1 MKTKHIAII
10 TSILAVLLTGC
21 GTEKAEQKNQSI
33 PNATPAKQVQTYQT
47 DKVISKGKIVGK
59 VSSTWGDK
67 GDKIVDVE
75 ERIVETVDVYGKPKT
90 EKRYYNAETGGRIHY
105 NPNEKDTTIK
115 NEGQQVDAVKIK

>member
-59 VSSTWGDK
+59 VKTCGDK

>member
-1 MKTKHIAII
+1 MKRKHIVII
-10 TSILAVLLTGC
+10 TSIVAVLLTGC
-21 GTEKAEQKNQSI
+21 GTEKAEQKNQSV
-33 PNATPAKQVQTYQT
+33 PNATPAKQVQTY
-47 DKVISKGKIVGK
+47 ISKGKIVGK
-59 VSSTWGDK
+59 VKTWGDK

-115 NEGQQVDAVKIK
+115 NEGQQVDAVKVK

>member
-10 TSILAVLLTGC
+10 TSIVAVLLTGC

-59 VSSTWGDK
+59 VKTWGDK

-75 ERIVETVDVYGKPKT
+75 ERIVETVDVYGKAKT

>member
-21 GTEKAEQKNQSI
+21 GTEKTE
-33 PNATPAKQVQTYQT
+33 QTYQT

-59 VSSTWGDK
+59 VKTWGDK

-90 EKRYYNAETGGRIHY
+90 EKRYYNAETGGRVHY
-105 NPNEKDTTIK
+105 NPNKKDTTIK

>member
-59 VSSTWGDK
+59 VKTWGDK

-75 ERIVETVDVYGKPKT
+75 ERIEETVDVYGKPKT
-90 EKRYYNAETGGRIHY
+90 EKRYYNAETGGIIHY

>member
-59 VSSTWGDK
+59 VKTWGDK

-90 EKRYYNAETGGRIHY
+90 EKRYYSAETGGRIHY

>member
-1 MKTKHIAII
+1 MKTKYIAII
-10 TSILAVLLTGC
+10 TSIVAVLLTGC
-21 GTEKAEQKNQSI
+21 GAEKAEQKNQSV

-59 VSSTWGDK
+59 VKTWGDK

-90 EKRYYNAETGGRIHY
+90 EKRYYNAETGSRIHY

-115 NEGQQVDAVKIK
+115 NEGQQVDTVKIK

>member
-1 MKTKHIAII
+1 MKTKYIAII
-10 TSILAVLLTGC
+10 TSIVAVLLTGC
-21 GTEKAEQKNQSI
+21 GAEKAEQKNQSV

-47 DKVISKGKIVGK
+47 DKIISKGKIVGK
-59 VSSTWGDK
+59 VKTWGNK

-90 EKRYYNAETGGRIHY
+90 EKRHYNAETGSRIHY

>member
-1 MKTKHIAII
+1 MKTKHIAILA
-10 TSILAVLLTGC
+10 SIVTVLLAGC
-21 GTEKAEQKNQSI
+21 GTEKTEQKNQSI

-59 VSSTWGDK
+59 VKTWGDK

-75 ERIVETVDVYGKPKT
+75 ERIVETVDVYGKPKK

-105 NPNEKDTTIK
+105 DPNEKDTTIK
-115 NEGQQVDAVKIK
+115 NEGQQVDVVKIK

>member
-59 VSSTWGDK
+59 VKTWGDK
-67 GDKIVDVE
+67 GGKIVDVE
-75 ERIVETVDVYGKPKT
+75 ERIVETVDIYGKPKT
-90 EKRYYNAETGGRIHY
+90 EKRYYNAETGGGIYY

>member
-1 MKTKHIAII
+1 MKRKHIAII
-10 TSILAVLLTGC
+10 TSIVAVLLTGC
-21 GTEKAEQKNQSI
+21 GTEKAEQKNQSV

-59 VSSTWGDK
+59 VKTWGNK

-115 NEGQQVDAVKIK
+115 NEGQQVDAVKVK

>member
-10 TSILAVLLTGC
+10 TSIVAVLLTGC

-59 VSSTWGDK
+59 VKTWGDK

-90 EKRYYNAETGGRIHY
+90 EKRYYNAETGDRIYY

>member
-47 DKVISKGKIVGK
+47 DKVIRKGKIVGK
-59 VSSTWGDK
+59 VKTWGDK

-90 EKRYYNAETGGRIHY
+90 EKRYYNAETGDRVHY

>member
-10 TSILAVLLTGC
+10 TSIVAVLLTGC
-21 GTEKAEQKNQSI
+21 GTEKSEQKNQSI
-33 PNATPAKQVQTYQT
+33 PNASPAKQVQTYQT

-59 VSSTWGDK
+59 VKTWGDK

-105 NPNEKDTTIK
+105 DPNEKDTTIK

>member
-59 VSSTWGDK
+59 VKTWGDK

-90 EKRYYNAETGGRIHY
+90 EKRYYNAETGCRIHY

>member
-21 GTEKAEQKNQSI
+21 GTEKTEQKNQSI

-59 VSSTWGDK
+59 VKTWGDK

-90 EKRYYNAETGGRIHY
+90 EKRYYNAETGARIHY